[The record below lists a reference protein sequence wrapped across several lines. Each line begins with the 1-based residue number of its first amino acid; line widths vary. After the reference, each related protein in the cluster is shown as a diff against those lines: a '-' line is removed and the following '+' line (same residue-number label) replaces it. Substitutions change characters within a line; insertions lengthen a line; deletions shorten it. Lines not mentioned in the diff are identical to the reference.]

1 MFKGIDV
8 SSHNGTLTE
17 ADISSVDFVI
27 IRCGIGS
34 DFKFQDDKQ
43 FENNVALCE
52 KLGKP
57 YGIYL
62 YSYAN
67 CIEKAKSEAAH
78 ILRLANGKN
87 AKLGLW
93 YDVEDAKM
101 PKNALI
107 IDIVK
112 TFCNLTGAGIYAS
125 LDWLNNRLNSPELDK
140 YDKWVAQWAS
150 KCTYSKPF
158 VMWQYTNK
166 LTINGK
172 RFDGN
177 YYYNENGANLPVS
190 NKPEK
195 SIEELAKEVIAGKYG
210 NGAERKK
217 ALGDKYEAV
226 QKRVNG
232 ILKGTSTPK
241 PAESSVYYTVKKGDT
256 LSKIAKQYGTTWQNL
271 KKING
276 IKDANKIYAGQKI
289 KIK

>member
-1 MFKGIDV
+1 MLKGIDV
-8 SSHNGTLTE
+8 SHHNGTLTE
-17 ADISSVDFVI
+17 ADLSGVDFAI

-43 FENNVALCE
+43 FENNVALCD

-57 YGIYL
+57 YGVYL

-67 CIEKAKSEAAH
+67 CMEKAESEAKH
-78 ILRLANGKN
+78 ILRLTQGKN

-101 PKNALI
+101 PRGDLLVR
-107 IDIVK
+107 IVK
-112 TFCNLTGAGIYAS
+112 HFCDRTGAGIYAN
-125 LDWLNNRLNSPELDK
+125 LDWLNNRLYSPELEK
-140 YDKWVAQWAS
+140 YPKWVAQWAE

-177 YYYNENGANLPVS
+177 YYYGENGANLPVS

-195 SIEELAKEVIAGKYG
+195 TIEELAKEVIEGKYG
-210 NGAERKK
+210 NGEARKK
-217 ALGDKYEAV
+217 ALGDKYDAV
-226 QKRVNG
+226 QKLVNEM
-232 ILKGTSTPK
+232 LKKPTQAPK
-241 PAESSVYYTVKKGDT
+241 AESTYYTVKKGDT
-256 LSKIAKQYGTTWQNL
+256 LSGIAKKYGTTWQTL
-271 KKING
+271 KKINN
-276 IKDANKIYAGQKI
+276 IANANKIYVGQKI